1 MTLACDRVGIGGLAE
16 PLIHAAPKRA
26 SSYVREVIG
35 ATMNE
40 NDKLSAPIPD
50 QQQHTPS
57 PQPEAPPNS
66 GTNLPDPNP
75 QWLDEAQLPSNYEKR
90 EE

>member
-1 MTLACDRVGIGGLAE
+1 MGDDETLGSQ
-16 PLIHAAPKRA
+16 PQ
-26 SSYVREVIG
+26 
-35 ATMNE
+35 
-40 NDKLSAPIPD
+40 D
-50 QQQHTPS
+50 QQQTL
-57 PQPEAPPNS
+57 PEPPPNS